1 MLINAKVD
9 VISSY
14 FISHVQRE
22 ILNPFKIIYYSNL
35 LPDSRQM
42 SPVNQSSLECEFFLE
57 FPIGQN

>member
-1 MLINAKVD
+1 MLINVKVD

-42 SPVNQSSLECEFFLE
+42 SPVNQSSLECGFF
-57 FPIGQN
+57 